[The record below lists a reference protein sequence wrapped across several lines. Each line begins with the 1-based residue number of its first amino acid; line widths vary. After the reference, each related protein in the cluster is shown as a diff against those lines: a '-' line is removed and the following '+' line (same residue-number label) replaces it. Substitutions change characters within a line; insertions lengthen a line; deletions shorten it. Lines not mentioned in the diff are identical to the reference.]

1 MTDLVANFFCENF
14 TGELAF
20 WNEDGGSSVGENFGV
35 GGLVIFGGVGIR
47 NEDAGDAEVGEFC
60 QTGGSTTS
68 DGKIGCGV
76 DFFHTVVE
84 RSDPSGDV
92 GLGIAGSQSVFVI
105 TATEVN
111 DLQSFFVE
119 VRKRLEDGAVDSL
132 GALASAHHEESWDI
146 RLEAKSGAGEFWGE
160 ALKER
165 AAEWGASE
173 KRFSFGEKAGAFCKA
188 EEDFGD
194 ESAIEP
200 IGFSGDGV
208 GFMDESGDFSGASSE
223 DGCGGS
229 EASHTEDGIGD
240 KLAVEGFH
248 LLEAR
253 AKFEEK
259 LEEAER

>member
-1 MTDLVANFFCENF
+1 MM
-14 TGELAF
+14 
-20 WNEDGGSSVGENFGV
+20 
-35 GGLVIFGGVGIR
+35 
-47 NEDAGDAEVGEFC
+47 
-60 QTGGSTTS
+60 
-68 DGKIGCGV
+68 
-76 DFFHTVVE
+76 E

-92 GLGIAGSQSVFVI
+92 GLGVAGSQSVFVI
-105 TATEVN
+105 SATEVD
-111 DLQSFFVE
+111 DLQWFFVE
-119 VRKRLEDGAVDSL
+119 VRQRLKDGAVDSL
-132 GALASAHHEESWDI
+132 GALASAHHEEGGEI
-146 RLEAKSGAGEFWGE
+146 RLEAQSGAGEFWGE

-165 AAEWGASE
+165 TAERGAGE
-173 KRFSFGEKAGAFCKA
+173 KRFSFGKKAGAFCES

-259 LEEAER
+259 LEEAERRFFLPADALDAFDLEFAPTLGGQSIDFFF